1 MAGNAIGLGNFLRFP
16 VQAAE
21 NGGGAFMI
29 PYIIA
34 FFGIAGAV
42 SIAKSG
48 VFNLGFISLPAIFAG
63 LTSSVAII
71 KPVIS
76 FFQDE
81 FRLSRRPAVLL
92 TGAIIL
98 ISAPLIIFINRTLD
112 EMDFWAGT
120 IGVVLFGFL
129 ELIIF
134 MLSSWGVK
142 IGILVFCFM
151 MLFRNP
157 ESLAILIYNNSNEK
171 Q

>member
-1 MAGNAIGLGNFLRFP
+1 
-16 VQAAE
+16 
-21 NGGGAFMI
+21 
-29 PYIIA
+29 
-34 FFGIAGAV
+34 
-42 SIAKSG
+42 
-48 VFNLGFISLPAIFAG
+48 
-63 LTSSVAII
+63 
-71 KPVIS
+71 
-76 FFQDE
+76 
-81 FRLSRRPAVLL
+81 LL

-120 IGVVLFGFL
+120 IGIVLFGFL

>member
-1 MAGNAIGLGNFLRFP
+1 M
-16 VQAAE
+16 
-21 NGGGAFMI
+21 
-29 PYIIA
+29 
-34 FFGIAGAV
+34 
-42 SIAKSG
+42 
-48 VFNLGFISLPAIFAG
+48 
-63 LTSSVAII
+63 
-71 KPVIS
+71 
-76 FFQDE
+76 
-81 FRLSRRPAVLL
+81 L

-120 IGVVLFGFL
+120 IGIVLFGFL

>member
-1 MAGNAIGLGNFLRFP
+1 
-16 VQAAE
+16 
-21 NGGGAFMI
+21 
-29 PYIIA
+29 
-34 FFGIAGAV
+34 
-42 SIAKSG
+42 
-48 VFNLGFISLPAIFAG
+48 
-63 LTSSVAII
+63 
-71 KPVIS
+71 
-76 FFQDE
+76 
-81 FRLSRRPAVLL
+81 LL

-134 MLSSWGVK
+134 MLSSWGVI

-157 ESLAILIYNNSNEK
+157 ESLVILIYNNSNEK